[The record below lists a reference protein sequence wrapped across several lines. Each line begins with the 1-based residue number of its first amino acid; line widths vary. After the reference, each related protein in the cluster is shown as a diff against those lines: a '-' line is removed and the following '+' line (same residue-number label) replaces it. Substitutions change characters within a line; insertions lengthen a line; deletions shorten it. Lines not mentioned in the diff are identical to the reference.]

1 LKLTSFYQ
9 TVLGVISS
17 AGLLFFISTSVMAA
31 DAFSGYYGGN
41 GQNQQNGRIQ
51 RDPFT
56 TSDKMYGEVG
66 AQAAQRASNAQG
78 FIPGYG
84 AQAVPKM
91 RLKGFVTK
99 SNKKAAALLDVEG
112 VGVYLVSEGDEIGL
126 QAMGQNTVLKIIGVS
141 ANGVKVQSGQ
151 VNQVIVV
158 R

>member
-1 LKLTSFYQ
+1 MSLIKRHQ
-9 TVLGVISS
+9 KAIKVISGIYLS
-17 AGLLFFISTSVMAA
+17 FFIATNVMAA
-31 DAFSGYYGGN
+31 DAFSGYYGAN
-41 GQNQQNGRIQ
+41 GQNQQNGRAA

-66 AQAAQRASNAQG
+66 AQAAQRASTAQG
-78 FIPGYG
+78 FVPGYN
-84 AQAVPKM
+84 AQTVPKM

-99 SNKKAAALLDVEG
+99 SNKKAAALLDIDG

-126 QAMGQNTVLKIIGVS
+126 QAMGQNSVLKIIGVS

>member
-1 LKLTSFYQ
+1 MKIARHHQ
-9 TVLGVISS
+9 QVLEVISGIS
-17 AGLLFFISTSVMAA
+17 LSFFITTSVIAA
-31 DAFSGYYGGN
+31 DAISGYYSAH
-41 GQNQQNGRIQ
+41 GQNQQNGRTL

-66 AQAAQRASNAQG
+66 IQSAQKATNAQG
-78 FIPGYG
+78 FVAGYN

-99 SNKKAAALLDVEG
+99 NNKKAAALLDIEG
-112 VGVYLVSEGDEIGL
+112 IGVYLVSEGDEIGL
-126 QAMGQNTVLKIIGVS
+126 QAMGQNSVLKIIGVS

>member
-1 LKLTSFYQ
+1 MKLTSFYQ
-9 TVLGVISS
+9 TVSGVISS
-17 AGLLFFISTSVMAA
+17 VGLLFFISTSAMAA

-66 AQAAQRASNAQG
+66 AQAAQKSQAQQG
-78 FIPGYG
+78 FIAGYG
-84 AQAVPKM
+84 TQAVPKM

-99 SNKKAAALLDVEG
+99 SNKKSAALLDVEG

-126 QAMGQNTVLKIIGVS
+126 QAMGQNSVLKIIGVS

>member
-1 LKLTSFYQ
+1 MNFQKIAYGILCYC
-9 TVLGVISS
+9 
-17 AGLLFFISTSVMAA
+17 GLLGTVQAA

-41 GQNQQNGRIQ
+41 GQARPRSVVQ

-66 AQAAQRASNAQG
+66 VQSAQKANNAQG
-78 FIPGYG
+78 FMPGYG
-84 AQAVPKM
+84 NQVVPKM

-99 SNKKAAALLDVEG
+99 GNKKAAALLDVEG
-112 VGVYLVSEGDEIGL
+112 AGVYLVSEGDEIGL
-126 QAMGQNTVLKIIGVS
+126 QATGQNSVIKIIKVDN
-141 ANGVKVQSGQ
+141 NGVRVQAGQ

>member
-1 LKLTSFYQ
+1 LKLASFYQ
-9 TVLGVISS
+9 TVLGVMSS
-17 AGLLFFISTSVMAA
+17 MGLLFFISTSTMAA

-66 AQAAQRASNAQG
+66 AQAAQRASSAQG

-126 QAMGQNTVLKIIGVS
+126 QAMGQNSVLKIIGVS

>member
-1 LKLTSFYQ
+1 MNLQRLYQ
-9 TVLGVISS
+9 VACFATCCNLLVVLNC
-17 AGLLFFISTSVMAA
+17 AKAA

-41 GQNQQNGRIQ
+41 GQSRANGVIQ

-66 AQAAQRASNAQG
+66 VQNAQKASNAQG
-78 FIPGYG
+78 FVPGFNP
-84 AQAVPKM
+84 QAVPKM

-99 SNKKAAALLDVEG
+99 PNKKAAALLDVEG
-112 VGVYLVSEGDEIGL
+112 AGVYLVSAGDEIGL
-126 QAMGQNTVLKIIGVS
+126 QALGQNTVLKVIKVD

-151 VNQVIVV
+151 VNQVILV

>member
-1 LKLTSFYQ
+1 MKIVSFYQ
-9 TVLGVISS
+9 IVLRAVYRVCW
-17 AGLLFFISTSVMAA
+17 LFFIASSAVSA
-31 DAFSGYYGGN
+31 DTYSGYYGAN
-41 GQNQQNGRIQ
+41 GQNQQNGSMQ

-112 VGVYLVSEGDEIGL
+112 AGVYLVSAGDEIGL
-126 QAMGQNTVLKIIGVS
+126 QALGQNTVLKIINVD

-151 VNQVIVV
+151 VNQVILV

>member
-1 LKLTSFYQ
+1 
-9 TVLGVISS
+9 
-17 AGLLFFISTSVMAA
+17 
-31 DAFSGYYGGN
+31 
-41 GQNQQNGRIQ
+41 
-51 RDPFT
+51 
-56 TSDKMYGEVG
+56 
-66 AQAAQRASNAQG
+66 
-78 FIPGYG
+78 
-84 AQAVPKM
+84 M

-126 QAMGQNTVLKIIGVS
+126 QAMGQNSVLKIIGVS